1 MGCGARVTL
10 HDLTFAELE
19 RRLVAGGVSRAHAPV
34 LFHALYQQL
43 ERRPL
48 GRADFPPP
56 LRRWLARW
64 PGPVVE
70 APVVAGE
77 AASADGWTRKFLLR
91 LADGAEVEAVLMGFP
106 GRFTA
111 CLSSQ
116 VGCAMGCVFCATG
129 RMGLRRNLSAGEI
142 VAQALA
148 VERAVRERHG
158 ERVRNLVLMGMGEP
172 LANYDATLAALAVLT
187 DTRGLNVGP
196 ARVTI
201 STVGHVPGILRLAH
215 EPRRHALAVSLHGA
229 SDDERAALVP
239 AGRRWPLAELLDACR
254 RYTARRRGRVF
265 MVWTLVAGVNDGEG
279 QARRLAGL
287 LRGMDVHVN
296 LVPLNP
302 VAGYPGR
309 APAAQRVAAFQRVL
323 LDAGL
328 PATVRQRR
336 GLDVAAGCGQ
346 LATGG

>member
-10 HDLTFAELE
+10 HDLPFAELE

-56 LRRWLARW
+56 LRRWLEGW

-201 STVGHVPGILRLAH
+201 STVGHVPGILRLAQ

-229 SDDERAALVP
+229 SDDERTALVP

-254 RYTARRRGRVF
+254 RHTVQRRRRVF

-309 APAAQRVAAFQRVL
+309 APGAQRVAAFQRVL